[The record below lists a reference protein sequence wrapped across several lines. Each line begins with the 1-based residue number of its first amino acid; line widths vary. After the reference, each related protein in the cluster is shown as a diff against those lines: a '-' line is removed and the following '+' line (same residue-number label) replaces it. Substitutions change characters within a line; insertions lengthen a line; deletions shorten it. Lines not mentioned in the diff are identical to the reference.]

1 MSFPRRVKQGIRPA
15 CRLPVERLAHIC
27 ADARCKRRSSDLVNK
42 KHTHYIDPTK
52 SINMAVAEKPTILIV
67 EDEPSIIELV
77 TFTLKEAGWN
87 VAAVQNVADAWNFIQ
102 QRLPQLILLD
112 WMLPDQSGLR
122 LLSRIRGDRQ
132 FNELPVIM
140 LTAKS
145 MEEDKIAGLDNGADD
160 YVTKPFSPRELTAR
174 INALLRRKT
183 PEHSQ
188 QLMSAGKITLDP
200 VSCSVSID
208 NEKIDIGHAEFKL
221 LKFFLAHPERV
232 FSRSQLLDKVWGDHV
247 VIEERTVDVHVLRLR
262 KALKE
267 AEHLIK
273 TVRSVGYMLSEK

>member
-1 MSFPRRVKQGIRPA
+1 MA
-15 CRLPVERLAHIC
+15 
-27 ADARCKRRSSDLVNK
+27 ADK
-42 KHTHYIDPTK
+42 T
-52 SINMAVAEKPTILIV
+52 TILVV
-67 EDEPSIIELV
+67 EDEPAIVELV
-77 TFTLKEAGWN
+77 SFTLKEAGWN
-87 VAAVQNVADAWNFIQ
+87 PAAVNNVNDAWEFIQ
-102 QRLPQLILLD
+102 RRTPHLILLD
-112 WMLPDQSGLR
+112 WMLPDQTGLR

-160 YVTKPFSPRELTAR
+160 YITKPFSPRELTAR

-183 PEHSQ
+183 PEHAQS
-188 QLMSAGKITLDP
+188 LMSAGSVKLDP
-200 VSCSVSID
+200 VSCNVSIS
-208 NEKIDIGHAEFKL
+208 EQKIDIGHAEFKL
-221 LKFFLAHPERV
+221 LKFFLAHPDRV

-262 KALKE
+262 KALKD
-267 AEHLIK
+267 AEYLIK

>member
-1 MSFPRRVKQGIRPA
+1 MA
-15 CRLPVERLAHIC
+15 
-27 ADARCKRRSSDLVNK
+27 ADK
-42 KHTHYIDPTK
+42 T
-52 SINMAVAEKPTILIV
+52 TILIV

-87 VAAVQNVADAWNFIQ
+87 TFAAQTATEAWEFIQ
-102 QRLPQLILLD
+102 RRSPQMVLLD

-122 LLSRIRGDRQ
+122 LLAKIRADQ
-132 FNELPVIM
+132 QYKEIPVIM

-160 YVTKPFSPRELTAR
+160 YITKPFSPRELNSR
-174 INALLRRKT
+174 IKALLRRKT
-183 PEHSQ
+183 PEHAQS
-188 QLMSAGKITLDP
+188 LMTAGAVSLDP
-200 VSCSVSID
+200 VSCTVML
-208 NEKIDIGHAEFKL
+208 NEQKIEMGHAEFKL

-267 AEHLIK
+267 AESLIR

>member
-1 MSFPRRVKQGIRPA
+1 MISRHVVLRYCQVLGSLAVLGLVGLPPCAAASASTAPPPRAMALPSALPPLTVGI
-15 CRLPVERLAHIC
+15 
-27 ADARCKRRSSDLVNK
+27 DS
-42 KHTHYIDPTK
+42 
-52 SINMAVAEKPTILIV
+52 
-67 EDEPSIIELV
+67 
-77 TFTLKEAGWN
+77 
-87 VAAVQNVADAWNFIQ
+87 
-102 QRLPQLILLD
+102 LD
-112 WMLPDQSGLR
+112 CSLR
-122 LLSRIRGDRQ
+122 LDLRPRAGPSVHPDNRLQLTMPLPLQGALLRISSVSLSRLRSDRQ
-132 FNELPVIM
+132 YNDLPVIM

-183 PEHSQ
+183 PEHAQSV
-188 QLMSAGKITLDP
+188 MSAGTVKLDP
-200 VSCSVSID
+200 VSCNVSIA
-208 NEKIDIGHAEFKL
+208 EQRIDIGHAEFKL
-221 LKFFLAHPERV
+221 LKFFLAHPDRV

-267 AEHLIK
+267 AEYLIK

>member
-1 MSFPRRVKQGIRPA
+1 MA
-15 CRLPVERLAHIC
+15 T
-27 ADARCKRRSSDLVNK
+27 AD
-42 KHTHYIDPTK
+42 
-52 SINMAVAEKPTILIV
+52 KPTILIV
-67 EDEPSIIELV
+67 EDEAPIVELV
-77 TFTLKEAGWN
+77 TFTLKGAGWN
-87 VAAVQNVADAWNFIQ
+87 VVAAQTAGEAWDFLQ

-132 FNELPVIM
+132 FNELPIIM

-188 QLMSAGKITLDP
+188 TLMTAGAVTLDP
-200 VSCSVSID
+200 ISCTVSLH

-232 FSRSQLLDKVWGDHV
+232 FSRNQLLDKVWGDHV

-267 AEHLIK
+267 AESLIK